1 MTEQLTHFKKLQNP
15 DYLGSY
21 ELPNG
26 EDMILTIK
34 SVAKEMITGTGGKK
48 EEKMVIHFLES
59 VKPMICNRT
68 NAKLIAKILKTPY
81 IEKWAGK
88 QIQLYSSRI
97 TAFGEEVD
105 ALRVRDFLPQAKQI
119 DTTQA
124 IAKLKLCKSLNE
136 LKTVYSRLTKPEQGH
151 PDVIAVKDE
160 MKGGLTA

>member
-26 EDMILTIK
+26 EDLILTIK
-34 SVAKEMITGTGGKK
+34 SVATEMITGNGGKK
-48 EEKMVIHFLES
+48 EEKMVIRFAEN

-68 NAKLIAKILKTPY
+68 NAKVIAKIHKTPY
-81 IEKWAGK
+81 IEQWAGK
-88 QIQLYSSRI
+88 PIQLYSSRI

-105 ALRVRDFLPQAKQI
+105 ALRVRDFLPKTKQI
-119 DTTQA
+119 DTTDA
-124 IAKLKLCKSLNE
+124 IAKIRLCKSLDE

-151 PDVIAVKDE
+151 PDVIAAKDE
-160 MKGGLTA
+160 MKGGLKA